1 MLEGA
6 GRGKLEG
13 RGGGMQGEQ
22 DKCWRGQDQGGGGVL
37 EEAGMRKL
45 EGRVKKGVLDDRV
58 NEGSTGGGREGE
70 AVG

>member
-1 MLEGA
+1 
-6 GRGKLEG
+6 
-13 RGGGMQGEQ
+13 
-22 DKCWRGQDQGGGGVL
+22 
-37 EEAGMRKL
+37 MRKL